1 MIKTFKGKI
10 ILTNDVIDG
19 YVSIDDGKIVYVGNE
34 KPSYSEIIDLGNDYI
49 APGFIDIHN
58 HSSMKNMPWQDVD
71 EVANYH
77 LSKGTT
83 TMLMTLYRDIPHD
96 KLLNTLYKIKD
107 AMARN
112 KNLYGAHLEGPYLNA
127 KYGTGFTSAV
137 QTRPD
142 RALYMQYFNTGIVR
156 QTTCAPEVNGI
167 EQYIVDAVNS
177 GVVVA
182 IGHSQAGYE
191 EVKKAREL
199 GATIETHTFD
209 ATGRSMKDTSF
220 EGTLDMSFDE
230 ACMLMDDMFYEVI
243 CDSEWVHVRKEMLD
257 LLIKVVGIDKIVCI
271 TDCFMGGV
279 EDGRDINVVNGELCG
294 SKLSMDRVAVNLF
307 NAGFTMCEIAKLT
320 AFNPS
325 RAIKAYDRGEIAV
338 GKKADLIRLSNNAK
352 FIEVLSLA

>member
-19 YVSIDDGKIVYVGNE
+19 YVSVEDGKIVYVGDK
-34 KPSYSEIIDLGNDYI
+34 KPALGEIIDLGNDYI

-71 EVANYH
+71 EVASFH

-83 TMLMTLYRDIPHD
+83 TMLMTLYRDLPHD
-96 KLLNTLYKIKD
+96 KLLSTLYKIKE
-107 AMARN
+107 AMSRN
-112 KNLYGAHLEGPYLNA
+112 KNIYGAHLEGPYLNA

-142 RALYMQYFNTGIVR
+142 RALYKQYFDTGIVR
-156 QTTCAPEVNGI
+156 QTTCAPEVEGI
-167 EQYIVDAVNS
+167 EDYIVDAVNS

-191 EVKKAREL
+191 EVKKAYKL
-199 GATIETHTFD
+199 GATLETHAFD

-220 EGTLDMSFDE
+220 AGTLDMSFDE

-243 CDSEWVHVRKEMLD
+243 CDSEWVHVRKEMLA
-257 LLIKVVGIDKIVCI
+257 LLIKTVGIDRIVCI

-294 SKLSMDRVAVNLF
+294 SKLTMDRVAVNLF
-307 NAGFTMCEIAKLT
+307 NAGYTMSQIVKLT

-338 GKKADLIRLSNNAK
+338 GKKADLIRLSNKAK
-352 FIEVLSLA
+352 FIEILSLA